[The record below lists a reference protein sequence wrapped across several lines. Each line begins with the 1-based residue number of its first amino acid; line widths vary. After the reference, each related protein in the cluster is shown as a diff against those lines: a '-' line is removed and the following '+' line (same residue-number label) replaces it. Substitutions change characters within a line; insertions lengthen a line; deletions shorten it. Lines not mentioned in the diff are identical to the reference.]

1 MGFDEWE
8 RWVCRKQRK
17 VSDGTSGEFMS
28 KEKHGLVI
36 SDADIERRI
45 YFVRGLK
52 VMLSG
57 DLANLYAV
65 PHKVMMQSVKRN
77 IERFPDDFMF
87 QLTRVELANLK
98 SQFVTSSWGGL
109 RKRPFA
115 FTEQGVAMLSG
126 VLRSKRAIQVNVAIM
141 RTFVKLRELLSDH
154 KELAEQFSL
163 LERKVEKHD
172 HEIHAIFEAIR
183 RLMDPPSRPK
193 RTIGFKIRE
202 PKAGYHIG
210 RKKS

>member
-1 MGFDEWE
+1 
-8 RWVCRKQRK
+8 
-17 VSDGTSGEFMS
+17 MS
-28 KEKHGLVI
+28 KEKHSLVI

-45 YFVRGLK
+45 YFIRGLK

-65 PHKVMMQSVKRN
+65 LHKVMMQSVKRN

-87 QLTRVELANLK
+87 QLTKEEYDTLR
-98 SQFVTSSWGGL
+98 SQIVTSNKRGGQ
-109 RKRPFA
+109 RYIPYA

-141 RTFVKLRELLSDH
+141 RTFVKLREILSDH

-183 RLMDPPSRPK
+183 RLMDPPARTK

>member
-1 MGFDEWE
+1 
-8 RWVCRKQRK
+8 
-17 VSDGTSGEFMS
+17 MS

-98 SQFVTSSWGGL
+98 SQFVTSSWQTL
-109 RKRPFA
+109 D
-115 FTEQGVAMLSG
+115 LS
-126 VLRSKRAIQVNVAIM
+126 IE
-141 RTFVKLRELLSDH
+141 T
-154 KELAEQFSL
+154 
-163 LERKVEKHD
+163 
-172 HEIHAIFEAIR
+172 
-183 RLMDPPSRPK
+183 
-193 RTIGFKIRE
+193 
-202 PKAGYHIG
+202 
-210 RKKS
+210 

>member
-1 MGFDEWE
+1 
-8 RWVCRKQRK
+8 
-17 VSDGTSGEFMS
+17 MS